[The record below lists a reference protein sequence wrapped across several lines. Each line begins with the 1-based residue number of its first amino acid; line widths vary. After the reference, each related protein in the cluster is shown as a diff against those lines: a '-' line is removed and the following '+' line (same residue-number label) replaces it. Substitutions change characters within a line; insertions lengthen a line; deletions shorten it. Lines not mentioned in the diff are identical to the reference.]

1 MIIVNDASITSYKC
15 EIFFDDTLLSCATCF
30 IFTKKEKTYLI
41 TNWHNFSGRDSVTL
55 EPMSRTVAI
64 PNSVRVL
71 LPLNENLGFSDW
83 LSIKLKDE
91 QDTQFWIEHPLKNNI
106 DIAAIEITIPNH
118 LKARPVNMLKKDKYL
133 KLRVADD
140 VFILGYPLGI
150 TVAEV
155 LPIWKRASLAS
166 EPEINVDDLPKIL
179 VDTATR
185 SGLSGSPVFA
195 RGNYVKGSFEV
206 TGDEETDNTPWKIEY
221 TYTFIGIYSG
231 RIGSGEFQAQ
241 LGIVWKET
249 AIEEMLN
256 AGKIASF
263 D

>member
-91 QDTQFWIEHPLKNNI
+91 QDI
-106 DIAAIEITIPNH
+106 DSGIFSLTRNRRIPHALDPITPDQIP
-118 LKARPVNMLKKDKYL
+118 
-133 KLRVADD
+133 
-140 VFILGYPLGI
+140 
-150 TVAEV
+150 T
-155 LPIWKRASLAS
+155 
-166 EPEINVDDLPKIL
+166 
-179 VDTATR
+179 
-185 SGLSGSPVFA
+185 
-195 RGNYVKGSFEV
+195 
-206 TGDEETDNTPWKIEY
+206 
-221 TYTFIGIYSG
+221 
-231 RIGSGEFQAQ
+231 
-241 LGIVWKET
+241 
-249 AIEEMLN
+249 
-256 AGKIASF
+256 
-263 D
+263 